1 MSFFRAANALC
12 IWLGMVRFLSASQ
25 AGSKAADNRPLRRQ
39 EGRDALYL
47 AAVGAYL
54 HCDPSDP
61 VSRFQVILSL

>member
-12 IWLGMVRFLSASQ
+12 IWLGMVRLSNTGR
-25 AGSKAADNRPLRRQ
+25 AGVRELLSPPLRRQ

-47 AAVGAYL
+47 AAAGAYL